1 MILMLFQVVRCRTV
15 CYGGRVD
22 GADLN
27 LIMGMFSAMA
37 ALIVA
42 SIWNQH
48 REATRTR
55 AECTRQIERASGENT
70 RQIEQASGE
79 NTRQIEQASKENTHQ
94 IERASEKLSGEFDKL
109 RDEFS
114 EHRRVTRKRHDKLW
128 KALDRNNDTTQRKLD
143 KITDSLADARER
155 LARIEGRLETGGPT
169 VTDPELDSDNSEAA

>member
-70 RQIEQASGE
+70 RQIEQAS
-79 NTRQIEQASKENTHQ
+79 KENTHQ
-94 IERASEKLSGEFDKL
+94 IERASETLSGEFDKLSGEFDKL

>member
-1 MILMLFQVVRCRTV
+1 M
-15 CYGGRVD
+15 D

-48 REATRTR
+48 REAARTR
-55 AECTRQIERASGENT
+55 AECTRQIEGATAENT
-70 RQIEQASGE
+70 RQIE
-79 NTRQIEQASKENTHQ
+79 
-94 IERASEKLSGEFDKL
+94 RASESLSGQFDKL
-109 RDEFS
+109 RDELN
-114 EHRRVTRKRHDKLW
+114 EHRRVTRKRHDRLR
-128 KALDRNNDTTQRKLD
+128 KALDQSNDTTQRKLD

-169 VTDPELDSDNSEAA
+169 GTDSELDSDSSEAA

>member
-1 MILMLFQVVRCRTV
+1 M
-15 CYGGRVD
+15 D

-55 AECTRQIERASGENT
+55 AECSRQIERASGENT
-70 RQIEQASGE
+70 H
-79 NTRQIEQASKENTHQ
+79 QIEQASKENTRR
-94 IERASEKLSGEFDKL
+94 IEQASEKLSGAFDKLSGEFDKL

-143 KITDSLADARER
+143 KMTDSLADARER